1 MAAEQAKGQSS
12 GAKAWSGRA
21 VLHVDMDAF
30 FAAVEQL
37 DDPALR
43 GRPVIVGGSPDSRG
57 VVSTASYEARVFGVR
72 SAMPSATAAR
82 LCPGAVWLRPR
93 FERYAEVAR
102 AVREIFSSVTPLVE
116 NASIDEAYLD
126 VTPGESGEHP
136 AAVARRIQDAVGRMG
151 LSCSIGVATSKCVA
165 KIASDQEKPGGLVV
179 VEPGTE
185 AAFLAPL
192 PVGALG
198 GIGPAAQK
206 RLARFGVTT
215 LGELA
220 ELDPAVA
227 REALG
232 AFGPV
237 AVQRARGVDPRPVV
251 VERTVKSVSN
261 EVTFE
266 HDLTRDE
273 AESRLSGL
281 VEKVASRLRAR
292 GLACRTLTVKVRF
305 ADMTTRS
312 VQATVEQPT
321 DLGRDMLPIA
331 VELFRKVAVAGPRIR
346 LLGFG
351 ASGLCEPAVQMGLFG
366 DDASEAARVREQSLA
381 RNLDEIRSR
390 FGPAAVQR
398 GFKPKRPKR

>member
-1 MAAEQAKGQSS
+1 MGVEQDNGNATT
-12 GAKAWSGRA
+12 WRGRA

-43 GRPVIVGGSPDSRG
+43 GRPVIVGGRPDARG

-82 LCPGAVWLRPR
+82 LCPDAVWVRPR

-102 AVREIFSSVTPLVE
+102 AVREIFLSETPLVE
-116 NASIDEAYLD
+116 KASIDEAYLD
-126 VTPGESGEHP
+126 VTPGQSGEHP
-136 AAVARRIQDAVGRMG
+136 VAVAKRIQDAVGRMG
-151 LSCSIGVATSKCVA
+151 LSCSIGVASSKCVA
-165 KIASDQEKPGGLVV
+165 KIASDREKPGGLVV

-206 RLARFGVTT
+206 RLARLGVVT
-215 LGELA
+215 LGDLA
-220 ELDPAVA
+220 VLDPATA
-227 REALG
+227 RDALG

-237 AVQRARGVDPRPVV
+237 AVQRARGIDPRPVV
-251 VERTVKSVSN
+251 VQRPVKSVSN

-266 HDLTRDE
+266 HDLAREE

-281 VEKVASRLRAR
+281 VEKVAARLRAR

-312 VQATVEQPT
+312 AQATIEQPT
-321 DLGRDMLPIA
+321 DLGREMLPIA
-331 VELFRKVAVAGPRIR
+331 VDLFRKLAVPGLRVR

-351 ASGLCEPAVQMGLFG
+351 ASGLCEPAVQMELF
-366 DDASEAARVREQSLA
+366 DDGVSDAARAREQSLA

-390 FGPAAVQR
+390 FGPSSVQR
-398 GFKPKRPKR
+398 GFGPKGPGR

>member
-1 MAAEQAKGQSS
+1 MGAEQDNGNATT
-12 GAKAWSGRA
+12 WRCRA

-43 GRPVIVGGSPDSRG
+43 GRPVIVGGRPEARG

-82 LCPGAVWLRPR
+82 LCPDAVWVRPR

-102 AVREIFSSVTPLVE
+102 AVREIFLSETPLVE
-116 NASIDEAYLD
+116 KASIDEAYLD
-126 VTPGESGEHP
+126 VTPGQSGEHP
-136 AAVARRIQDAVGRMG
+136 VAVAKRIQDAVGRMG
-151 LSCSIGVATSKCVA
+151 LSCSIGVASSKCVA
-165 KIASDQEKPGGLVV
+165 KIASDREKPGGLVV

-206 RLARFGVTT
+206 RLARLGVAT
-215 LGELA
+215 LGDLA
-220 ELDPAVA
+220 ALDPATA
-227 REALG
+227 RDALG

-237 AVQRARGVDPRPVV
+237 AVQRARGIDPRPVV
-251 VERTVKSVSN
+251 VQRPVKSVSN

-266 HDLTRDE
+266 HDLAREE

-281 VEKVASRLRAR
+281 VEKVAARLRAR

-312 VQATVEQPT
+312 AQATIEQPT
-321 DLGRDMLPIA
+321 DLGREMLPIA
-331 VELFRKVAVAGPRIR
+331 VDLFRKLAVPGLRVR

-351 ASGLCEPAVQMGLFG
+351 ASGLCEPAVQMELF
-366 DDASEAARVREQSLA
+366 DDGVTDAARTREQSLA

-390 FGPAAVQR
+390 FGPSSVRR
-398 GFKPKRPKR
+398 GFGPKGPGR

>member
-1 MAAEQAKGQSS
+1 MAAEQVTGPSI

-43 GRPVIVGGSPDSRG
+43 GRPVIVGGSPDARG

-126 VTPGESGEHP
+126 VTPGESGDHP

-165 KIASDQEKPGGLVV
+165 KIASDREKPGGLVV

-192 PVGALG
+192 PVSVLG

-206 RLARFGVTT
+206 RLARYGVTT

-237 AVQRARGVDPRPVV
+237 AVQRARGIDPRPVV
-251 VERTVKSVSN
+251 VERAVKSVSN
-261 EVTFE
+261 EVTFDR
-266 HDLTRDE
+266 DLTHEE
-273 AESRLSGL
+273 AAARLSGL
-281 VEKVASRLRAR
+281 VEKVAGRLRAR
-292 GLACRTLTVKVRF
+292 RLACRTLTVKVRF

-312 VQATVEQPT
+312 AQATIERPT
-321 DLGRDMLPIA
+321 DLGQDMLPVA
-331 VELFRKVAVAGPRIR
+331 EELFEKVVAAGPRVR

-351 ASGLCEPAVQMGLFG
+351 ASGLCEPAVQMELFEDG
-366 DDASEAARVREQSLA
+366 SASGGAREQALA
-381 RNLDEIRSR
+381 RNLDEIRRR
-390 FGPAAVQR
+390 FGPSSVQR
-398 GFKPKRPKR
+398 GFGSKRSGR

>member
-1 MAAEQAKGQSS
+1 MTAEQEP
-12 GAKAWSGRA
+12 GAGRGEAWPGRA
-21 VLHVDMDAF
+21 VIHVDMDAF

-43 GRPVIVGGSPDSRG
+43 GRPVIVGGSPTGRG

-72 SAMPSATAAR
+72 SAMPSAAAAR
-82 LCPGAVWLRPR
+82 LCPDAVWIRPR
-93 FERYAEVAR
+93 FDRYAEVAR
-102 AVREIFSSVTPLVE
+102 AVREIFRTVTPFVE

-126 VTPGESGEHP
+126 VTPGDSGEHP
-136 AAVARRIQDAVGRMG
+136 AAVARRIQDAVRHMG

-165 KIASDQEKPGGLVV
+165 KIASDQDKPGGLVV

-192 PVGALG
+192 PVGVMG

-206 RLARFGVTT
+206 RLARIGVTT

-220 ELDPAVA
+220 ALDPAVA

-232 AFGPV
+232 AFGAV
-237 AVQRARGVDPRPVV
+237 AVQRARGIDPRPVV
-251 VERTVKSVSN
+251 VERAVKSVSN

-266 HDLTRDE
+266 HDLARDE
-273 AESRLSGL
+273 AEARLDGL
-281 VEKVASRLRAR
+281 VEKVAARLRAR

-312 VQATVEQPT
+312 AQATIGQPT
-321 DLGRDMLPIA
+321 DLGRDMLPVA
-331 VELFRKVAVAGPRIR
+331 VELFRKAAATGLRIR

-351 ASGLCEPAVQMGLFG
+351 ASGLCEPAVQMELFS
-366 DDASEAARVREQSLA
+366 DEASGAARVREQSLA

-390 FGPAAVQR
+390 FGPSSVQR
-398 GFKPKRPKR
+398 GFRPQRPGR